1 MNPLVEQKFKSPESI
16 KSNKIIGEF
25 NLTINSEAV
34 GMMKPM
40 NKEDYNNRYK
50 SNNPDSDH
58 LYL

>member
-1 MNPLVEQKFKSPESI
+1 MKLLENSI
-16 KSNKIIGEF
+16 
-25 NLTINSEAV
+25 LAINSEAV